1 MCDHH
6 GIGEV
11 SIDRR
16 AFLRRGAAA
25 GAIAVAV
32 PMGFSIGQAQAA
44 GAFKATHGS
53 GFCNSAF
60 FITHAK
66 QLGKE
71 YGLTLEFVNTPTLPR
86 W

>member
-1 MCDHH
+1 MCDYRD
-6 GIGEV
+6 IGEM

-32 PMGFSIGQAQAA
+32 PMGFSNGQAQAA
-44 GAFKATHGS
+44 GAFKTTHGS

-66 QLGKE
+66 QWAK
-71 YGLTLEFVNTPTLPR
+71 NTDLPSNS
-86 W
+86 